1 MAELSLQSF
10 DDAEVA
16 VAYVDAVH
24 QSLSSSAVHSSDPV
38 PFSLQHHYDR
48 GLALHNHNNQD
59 MIGIPPTYVGVIVS
73 VAGNI
78 VISLAL

>member
-1 MAELSLQSF
+1 MAELSIQSF
-10 DDAEVA
+10 DDAA
-16 VAYVDAVH
+16 AA
-24 QSLSSSAVHSSDPV
+24 SLRRCSPLSSSAVYSSAPV
-38 PFSLQHHYDR
+38 PFILQHHYGR
-48 GLALHNHNNQD
+48 GLAIDNHKNQD